1 MKEFLLFLLV
11 LLLSVFFYPYIVA
24 IIIGTLSM
32 FIVGPIFGVLI
43 GLLMFGLLRKDLP
56 PEEPDK

>member
-43 GLLMFGLLRKDLP
+43 GLLIFGLLRKDQS
-56 PEEPDK
+56 EEPDK